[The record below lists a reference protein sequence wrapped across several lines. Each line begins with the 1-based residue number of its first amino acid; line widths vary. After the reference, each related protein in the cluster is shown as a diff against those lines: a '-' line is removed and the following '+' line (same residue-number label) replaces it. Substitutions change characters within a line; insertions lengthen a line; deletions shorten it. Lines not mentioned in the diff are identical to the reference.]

1 MRYPQ
6 VSVLA
11 FVFAFFL
18 LSGCTSLQPMDE
30 NLTRAQVVETINIGE
45 EISILTKTGETF
57 NLTVKELNQDAII
70 GVKKTV
76 KFDDIETIDN
86 QQFSALNTTGAVV
99 GGYLGIGA
107 ILTAVFFAIL

>member
-1 MRYPQ
+1 
-6 VSVLA
+6 
-11 FVFAFFL
+11 
-18 LSGCTSLQPMDE
+18 MDE

-86 QQFSALNTTGAVV
+86 QQFSALNTKRCRRGLF
-99 GGYLGIGA
+99 GNWCNSNCCFLCHFIRIMFGHW
-107 ILTAVFFAIL
+107 